1 MGASGR
7 VWALRGLVGLCAA
20 GVAGLVLVAVLVDL
34 DTADRVASVVGAV
47 VALIGLVLAL
57 WQLQGSSSPGARTK
71 VRGGR
76 KGSVTAGRDMIGNAI
91 GEGSRATGAPV
102 VPAPGPQPGV
112 PQPGVP
118 AGGTEVVGGGKGSV
132 TAGRDMIGNAIGAR
146 SQVTGAPVVPAPGP
160 QPGVPQPGVPAGG
173 TEVVG
178 GGKGSVTAGRDM
190 IGNAIGDESEVG

>member
-47 VALIGLVLAL
+47 VALVGLVLAL
-57 WQLQGSSSPGARTK
+57 WQLQGSSPGSRTK

-76 KGSVTAGRDMIGNAI
+76 AGSVTAGGDMTGNAI
-91 GEGSRATGAPV
+91 GEGSRVTGAPV
-102 VPAPGPQPGV
+102 VPAAGPQPGV
-112 PQPGVP
+112 PQPGAP

-132 TAGRDMIGNAIGAR
+132 TAGGNMTGNAIGAR
-146 SQVTGAPVVPAPGP
+146 SRVTGTPAVPAPGP
-160 QPGVPQPGVPAGG
+160 QPGVPQPGAPAGG
-173 TEVVG
+173 TAVVG
-178 GGKGSVTAGRDM
+178 GGKGSVTAGGNM
-190 IGNAIGDESEVG
+190 TGNAIGDESEVG